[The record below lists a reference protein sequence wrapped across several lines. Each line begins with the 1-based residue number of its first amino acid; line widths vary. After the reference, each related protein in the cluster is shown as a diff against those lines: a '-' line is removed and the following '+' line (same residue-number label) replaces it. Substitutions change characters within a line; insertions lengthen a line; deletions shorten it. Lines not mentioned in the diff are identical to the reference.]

1 MKELMMLTIGM
12 VATAISFLPAVILP
26 AIQADIGD
34 FFAVTKSPNNT
45 NTPEHL
51 P

>member
-1 MKELMMLTIGM
+1 MKDFMMLTIGM
-12 VATAISFLPAVILP
+12 VATAIFFLPVVILP

-34 FFAVTKSPNNT
+34 FFAVTESPN